1 MASITLSELNL
12 SGAELFQD
20 SESFLND
27 MSDVENISVQGG
39 GGGGIGTAVG
49 FSKLTAFTIK
59 ENELLLLGYSIE
71 SAVTLAKSYSSALG
85 GGGGYGLGY

>member
-27 MSDVENISVQGG
+27 MSDVENLSVQGG
-39 GGGGIGTAVG
+39 GYSGGFSG

-71 SAVTLAKSYSSALG
+71 TAVTLAKSYSHAGYSAG
-85 GGGGYGLGY
+85 GGFGYGY

>member
-27 MSDVENISVQGG
+27 MSDVENLSVQGG
-39 GGGGIGTAVG
+39 YSTASAGAFG

-71 SAVTLAKSYSSALG
+71 NVVKLAKSYSHAGYSA
-85 GGGGYGLGY
+85 Y